1 MFNIVTIIVFIL
13 LGIIWKKGDWINL
26 AIKVGFFALAVW
38 GLVATNVLT
47 LTL

>member
-1 MFNIVTIIVFIL
+1 MFDIIAIVVFIL
-13 LGIIWKKGDWINL
+13 LGIIWRKGDWTNL